1 MSPVLNGLILL
12 LSILALWGGAVVL
25 VECAA
30 RVAKKLG
37 LSELTI
43 GLTVIAFGTSSPEF
57 AVTVGAA
64 LKGQSDIS
72 IGNIVG
78 SNIFNLGII
87 LGLVALIRPVRTTR
101 LLVKRDG
108 LLLLGATILLIVFF
122 WNHGLDRWE
131 GIVLMAVLGGYL
143 VWLFVRGEAPEEEIP
158 LGEFRWYHVPF
169 LFLGLATVVL
179 GGHFLVVSAVGLAT
193 ALGVSEW
200 LIALT
205 IVGAGTSAPELATSL
220 VAVIR
225 GRHGISAGNLI
236 GSDLFNI
243 LGVLG
248 LAAVLHPL
256 TLHPKAMFTLVLMAA
271 NVGIV
276 VVLMRTGRK
285 ISRREGVI
293 LIVIGI
299 ARWVI
304 EGLR

>member
-1 MSPVLNGLILL
+1 MSPVLNGFILL
-12 LSILALWGGAVVL
+12 LSAGALSVGAWVL
-25 VECAA
+25 VGCAA

-37 LSELTI
+37 LSELSI
-43 GLTVIAFGTSSPEF
+43 GLTVLAFGTSSPEF

-72 IGNIVG
+72 VGNIIG

-87 LGLVALIRPVRTTR
+87 LGLVALIAGEPKKRLPVRG
-101 LLVKRDG
+101 DG

-122 WNHGLDRWE
+122 WNHRLDRWE
-131 GIVLMAVLGGYL
+131 GIVLMAVLAGYL
-143 VWLFVRGEAPEEEIP
+143 VWLFLRGDAPEEEIP
-158 LGEFRWYHVPF
+158 LGDFRWYHVPF
-169 LFLGLATVVL
+169 LFLGLAMVVA
-179 GGHFLVVSAVGLAT
+179 GGHFLVVAAVGLARG
-193 ALGVSEW
+193 LGVSEW
-200 LIALT
+200 LIAVT

-220 VAVIR
+220 VASFR
-225 GRHGISAGNLI
+225 GRHGISVGNLI
-236 GSDLFNI
+236 GSDIFNM

-276 VVLMRTGRK
+276 VFFMWTGRR
-285 ISRREGVI
+285 ISQREGVI